1 MLLKAGM
8 YNRKYNHKGNFPTK
22 RTRRILL
29 LVSLSNCQPD
39 EHQITTIN
47 CE

>member
-8 YNRKYNHKGNFPTK
+8 YNRKYNHKGNFPTQK
-22 RTRRILL
+22 EQGRILL

-39 EHQITTIN
+39 EHSLR
-47 CE
+47 